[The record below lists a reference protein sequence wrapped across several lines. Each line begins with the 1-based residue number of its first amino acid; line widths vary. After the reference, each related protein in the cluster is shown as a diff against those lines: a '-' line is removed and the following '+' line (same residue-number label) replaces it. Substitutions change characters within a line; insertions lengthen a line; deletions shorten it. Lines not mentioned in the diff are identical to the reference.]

1 MFSSP
6 CGGGKGKDFETRA
19 QKKIQW
25 TNEGV
30 NQWIKPF
37 ILWPMTLS
45 HSYMGVSWY
54 IQERKYIPQ
63 LSKVAFLWGIPGSTR
78 HVPGRNIT
86 TIDIIGTSLLI
97 GMVGELERSELK
109 WLNLKNMN
117 DRLNWIELNWIEWL
131 SEWTSEAMDEWIEMK
146 WYDMKWN
153 EMKWMNESMNEIC
166 RPHLPKALWDPQF
179 FSNFMWNQAL
189 ATVLCTFCRP
199 LLQIEARTRG
209 NRDPALATTEATL
222 PPKKQRVSRP
232 KGFQVGVHA
241 FPTCWCCWHDGENA
255 GHENRP

>member
-1 MFSSP
+1 M
-6 CGGGKGKDFETRA
+6 KWLIDWLIEWMNEWNT
-19 QKKIQW
+19 W
-25 TNEGV
+25 TNEWM
-30 NQWIKPF
+30 NEWNE
-37 ILWPMTLS
+37 MTWND
-45 HSYMGVSWY
+45 MKWN
-54 IQERKYIPQ
+54 EMK
-63 LSKVAFLWGIPGSTR
+63 WM
-78 HVPGRNIT
+78 N
-86 TIDIIGTSLLI
+86 
-97 GMVGELERSELK
+97 EL
-109 WLNLKNMN
+109 MN
-117 DRLNWIELNWIEWL
+117 EWV
-131 SEWTSEAMDEWIEMK
+131 SEWMKWMNEMNERNEWNEWNEWMEWMNEMK